1 MPRGRLRALN
11 PRKCQSIFRISGR
24 EAKTSSSR
32 HLYKG
37 SQNSGVLLPN
47 QPHSGNMDE
56 RKHGAVMTDDANRHC
71 ADWQPTQQPACA
83 AATPFL
89 PVTK

>member
-37 SQNSGVLLPN
+37 SQNPGVLLPS
-47 QPHSGNMDE
+47 QP
-56 RKHGAVMTDDANRHC
+56 RH
-71 ADWQPTQQPACA
+71 ARQPTNPRTHNFQAHFQQI
-83 AATPFL
+83 TL
-89 PVTK
+89 I